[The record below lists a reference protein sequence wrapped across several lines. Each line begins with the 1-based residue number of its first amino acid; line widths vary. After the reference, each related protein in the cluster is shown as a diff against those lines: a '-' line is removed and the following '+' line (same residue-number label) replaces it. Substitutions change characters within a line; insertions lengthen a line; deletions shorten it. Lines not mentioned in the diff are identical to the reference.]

1 MLCQVVARTIPKLI
15 IIIVRAVQGAKADPS
30 VLKGNSIA
38 TVFTSSSISPPDSAL
53 VTWASDECRERDWN
67 MWKRKKSCH
76 HHHIRFF
83 FFFRKTQN
91 AALAAGSDKHWCG
104 RRFFPRLGWKPPLKR
119 DVSKCKTNW
128 DEEGKQ
134 HKPDIYFL
142 STPRW
147 VNCTEKPITAST
159 YFP

>member
-38 TVFTSSSISPPDSAL
+38 TVFTSSSISPPDSAP

-76 HHHIRFF
+76 HHIRYFF
-83 FFFRKTQN
+83 FLEKRRTQLWRQEATN
-91 AALAAGSDKHWCG
+91 TDVADV
-104 RRFFPRLGWKPPLKR
+104 FPRLGWKPPLKR

>member
-38 TVFTSSSISPPDSAL
+38 TVFTSSSISPPDSAP

-83 FFFRKTQN
+83 FFLEKRRTQLLRQEATN
-91 AALAAGSDKHWCG
+91 TDVADV
-104 RRFFPRLGWKPPLKR
+104 FPRLGWKPPLKR

>member
-38 TVFTSSSISPPDSAL
+38 TVFTSSSISPPDSAP

-76 HHHIRFF
+76 HHIRYFF
-83 FFFRKTQN
+83 FLEKRRTQLLRQEATN
-91 AALAAGSDKHWCG
+91 TDVADV
-104 RRFFPRLGWKPPLKR
+104 FPRLGWKPPLKR

>member
-15 IIIVRAVQGAKADPS
+15 IIIVRAVQGVKADPS

-38 TVFTSSSISPPDSAL
+38 TVFTSSSISPPDSAP

-76 HHHIRFF
+76 HHIRYFF
-83 FFFRKTQN
+83 FLEKRRTQLLRQEATN
-91 AALAAGSDKHWCG
+91 TDVADV
-104 RRFFPRLGWKPPLKR
+104 FPRLGWKPPLKR